1 LTIVDL
7 ISTAVTICVLA
18 YGSWSDLMTREVPD
32 RLWIVFAPVACA
44 LMFTRIWL
52 SPELAVILIVSAA
65 LTALLSVAIFY
76 IGLYGGADAK
86 ALICVGLANPTF
98 PLLMK
103 PLLGSFHPFFP
114 IVMFTNSVLC
124 SLLVLLYVASRNLER
139 WLSSRGSF
147 FNGFKVES
155 FWRKLLASICGYKVD
170 FSVLEDRLY
179 LYPMEN
185 VQEKDGEVE
194 RRLRVHFR
202 AEEDRDKL
210 VGNLK
215 QYVSRG
221 IVPSEVWVTPGIP
234 MIVFFLAGYAL
245 TMVFGDILVYGIL
258 QLLTFLAAVPR

>member
-1 LTIVDL
+1 
-7 ISTAVTICVLA
+7 
-18 YGSWSDLMTREVPD
+18 MTREVPD
-32 RLWIVFAPVACA
+32 RLWIFFAPVACA
-44 LMFTRIWL
+44 LMFTRIWH
-52 SPELAVILIVSAA
+52 SPELAAILIISAV
-65 LTALLSVAIFY
+65 LTALLSIAIFY

-114 IVMFTNSVLC
+114 IVVFINSVLC

-147 FNGFKVES
+147 FNGFEGES
-155 FWRKLLASICGYKVD
+155 FWRKLLAAMCGYKVG

-179 LYPMEN
+179 LYPMEK

-202 AEEDRDKL
+202 VEEDRDKL
-210 VGNLK
+210 VGVLK
-215 QYVSRG
+215 EYVGRG

-234 MIVFFLAGYAL
+234 MIVFFLAGFAL
-245 TMVFGDILVYGIL
+245 TIVFGDILVYSVL
-258 QLLTFLAAVPR
+258 QLLNFLVAVPQ